1 MAKIMQTLLL
11 FLLSSVRLTFNFAA
25 IKKAQQMSVLVN
37 KDSKVI
43 VFDDYYMPGQD
54 NKVHVDINLWGAN
67 KLVDSI
73 NKTKYIIDVGD
84 RIIKDG
90 VHVANVCLAVI
101 ENDTKDIS

>member
-1 MAKIMQTLLL
+1 MSTIVSLEILLKPKVVSYSKL
-11 FLLSSVRLTFNFAA
+11 
-25 IKKAQQMSVLVN
+25 

-73 NKTKYIIDVGD
+73 DKTKYIIDVGD

-101 ENDTKDIS
+101 ENDTQDIS